1 MADDVIPP
9 DYWQAVIAAL
19 PPEKRDAA
27 WRFYAEHGLE
37 VAHEAR
43 DTLSGLLLLLEANGL
58 FMERCARTLQES
70 GTSSTRLSELS
81 TGLASVADR
90 LDRLDQNIRAQTQ
103 SVYKEHPASGV
114 PRDSTPPSAGGR
126 KPAPQ
131 IEEHR
136 RKGGWARRFWAS
148 VLVLIIGLGAGASGF
163 LGGRLWAKHRVQQ
176 VRDRY
181 RAVAPLVEDLHA
193 HGGSLRADRFTQT
206 KGGLPAWI
214 IVVNP
219 GEHRRVV
226 NAAIEGND
234 GTGVITITP

>member
-1 MADDVIPP
+1 MADAVPP

-27 WRFYAEHGLE
+27 WRFYAEHGLD

-70 GTSSTRLSELS
+70 GTAPTRLSELS
-81 TGLASVADR
+81 TGLARVADR
-90 LDRLDQNIRAQTQ
+90 LDRLDQNFRTQ
-103 SVYKEHPASGV
+103 ALPVSRQIAAPGSS
-114 PRDSTPPSAGGR
+114 RDSAAPNADGR
-126 KPAPQ
+126 KPAA
-131 IEEHR
+131 EAEKHR
-136 RKGGWARRFWAS
+136 RKTGWVGRFLAVVLVAS
-148 VLVLIIGLGAGASGF
+148 VGLGAGAFGF

-176 VRDRY
+176 VRNRY

-193 HGGSLRADRFTQT
+193 QGGSIRATRFTQA

-214 IVVNP
+214 IVVSP
-219 GEHRRVV
+219 GEHRKVV
-226 NAAIEGND
+226 NAAIEGN

>member
-1 MADDVIPP
+1 MADDVVPP
-9 DYWQAVIAAL
+9 DYWQAVIATL

-70 GTSSTRLSELS
+70 GTASTRLSELS
-81 TGLASVADR
+81 TGLARVADR
-90 LDRLDQNIRAQTQ
+90 LDRLDQNFRTQ
-103 SVYKEHPASGV
+103 ALSVYRENAASGV
-114 PRDSTPPSAGGR
+114 SRDSATPGAGGR
-126 KPAPQ
+126 KLAA
-131 IEEHR
+131 EVDEHR
-136 RKGGWARRFWAS
+136 RKKGWVGRFLAAA
-148 VLVLIIGLGAGASGF
+148 LVVIVGLGAGAFGF
-163 LGGRLWAKHRVQQ
+163 LGGRLWAKHRVDQ

-193 HGGSLRADRFTQT
+193 HGGSIRADRFTQT

-214 IVVNP
+214 LVVNP
-219 GEHRRVV
+219 GAHRKVV
-226 NAAIEGND
+226 NAAIEGN